1 MDIFLN
7 ILHDLFPLL
16 SIILLV
22 IGLKID
28 RISYIIVA
36 LWVSLIALLLHYQAA
51 GGEILGNYFGYKNA
65 AIYTLNLL
73 VLISTLVCL
82 FLNLPVKQRKNLR
95 PLSIGI
101 SLCIIIGSLLLMI
114 NLWFNAVFIENKRP
128 GTPILQVAT
137 FTSLPYCSY
146 RYVFYKVTTDGKVG
160 YLCPVH
166 YGLIPSTGQ
175 LDSMP
180 SFLLQHLG
188 NGRKEPQHK

>member
-1 MDIFLN
+1 MDTFLT
-7 ILHDLFPLL
+7 ILHNLFPLL
-16 SIILLV
+16 GIILLV

-36 LWVSLIALLLHYQAA
+36 LWVSLIALILHYQSAD
-51 GGEILGNYFGYKNA
+51 GEILGNYFGYKNA

-73 VLISTLVCL
+73 VIIASLIYL
-82 FLNLPVKQRKNLR
+82 FLNLPLKQRKKLR
-95 PLSIGI
+95 PLSICI
-101 SLCIIIGSLLLMI
+101 SLCLIIGSLLLMI
-114 NLWFNAVFIENKRP
+114 NLWINAVFIENKRP

-137 FTSLPYCSY
+137 FSSLPYCSY

-175 LDSMP
+175 LESMP
-180 SFLLQHLG
+180 SFLLQHMG
-188 NGRKEPQHK
+188 NGSKEQQHK